1 MAATRRQRTGNEYE
15 PVVYIIAGPN
25 GSGKTTF
32 ARQFLPRYVKCL
44 EFVNA
49 DYLAEGLSPLA
60 PNRAAIQAGRLMLAR
75 INSLVSGKRSFGFET
90 TLAGKSY
97 VNLIQKLK
105 ALGYGVHL
113 YFLWLP
119 RVSIALQRIAQ
130 RVRKGGHDIPVEVVK
145 RRFKAGI
152 GNLFNVYGPIVD
164 SWTIWDAATHPP
176 RKIVMR
182 RAANLRVYQKILY
195 NQLKPKT
202 QKR

>member
-1 MAATRRQRTGNEYE
+1 MAKEHS

-32 ARQFLPRYVKCL
+32 ARQFLPQYVKCL

-60 PNRAAIQAGRLMLAR
+60 PDRAAIQAGRLMLAR
-75 INSLVSGKRSFGFET
+75 IHTLVKSRKSFGFET

-97 VNLIQKLK
+97 VNLIKELK
-105 ALGYGVHL
+105 TNGYRVHL

-130 RVRKGGHDIPVEVVK
+130 RVRKGGHNIPNEVVR
-145 RRFKAGI
+145 RRFKAGLS
-152 GNLFNVYGPIVD
+152 NLFSVYGPLVD
-164 SWTIWDAATHPP
+164 SWTIWNASDHPP
-176 RKIVMR
+176 GKIAGKNAR
-182 RAANLRVYQKILY
+182 GLRVYQKTLY
-195 NQLKPKT
+195 NQI
-202 QKR
+202 KRKASNL